1 MANTEEL
8 ESKPK
13 EQEEMNHREK
23 EEIDRLRY
31 ELTIN
36 TKLVEHLQ
44 KATKPVYIEK
54 RNFRNLA
61 VYIRKILIR

>member
-8 ESKPK
+8 ESKLK

-31 ELTIN
+31 ELTIS

-44 KATKPVYIEK
+44 KATKPAYIEK
-54 RNFRNLA
+54 RNFR
-61 VYIRKILIR
+61 KILIR